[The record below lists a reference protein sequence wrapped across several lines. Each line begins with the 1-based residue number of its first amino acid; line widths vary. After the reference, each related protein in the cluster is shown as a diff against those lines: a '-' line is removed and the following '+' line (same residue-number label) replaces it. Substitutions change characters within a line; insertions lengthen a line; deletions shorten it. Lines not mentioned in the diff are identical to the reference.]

1 VNLRHLEYF
10 TALAREGHFGRAAAS
25 CHVSQPA
32 LSMAIRKL
40 EAELGLRLVR
50 RGGAGAVGLTDAGA
64 ALVDR
69 ARRAVQDVEGIA
81 AEASRLRGQLTG
93 TLRLGV
99 VPTAVA
105 AAPVVLAP
113 LLRAHP
119 GVRAEVRTAAGDV
132 LAAGLRR
139 HELDAALAYDDLAVP
154 GLTVTPLYRERL
166 VLVGPVGDVAASPDA
181 GATPSGGASPRGAA
195 PPRGAASPREADA
208 DVAVTWAAVA
218 DRPVALLSRGT
229 QHRAI
234 VDAAFQAAGV
244 EPQAR
249 VEADTFALLLGLV
262 REGWPTVV
270 GHPWLHGQRLRDGVV
285 VRPIVAPVLEPTVA
299 LITPADG
306 PPAPVTRALTEALA
320 AVDVQ
325 AALDA
330 P

>member
-1 VNLRHLEYF
+1 MNLRQLEYF
-10 TALAREGHFGRAAAS
+10 TAVAREGHFGRAAAA

-50 RGGAGAVGLTDAGA
+50 RGGSEAVGLTDAGA

-69 ARRAVQDVEGIA
+69 ARRAVHDAESIA
-81 AEASRLRGQLTG
+81 AEASRLRGRLTG

-119 GVRAEVRTAAGDV
+119 GVRVEVRTAAGEA
-132 LAAGLRR
+132 LAGALAR
-139 HELDAALAYDDLAVP
+139 HELDAALAYDDFAAV
-154 GLTVTPLYRERL
+154 GLSATPLYRERF
-166 VLVGPVGDVAASPDA
+166 VLVAATDEDGSA
-181 GATPSGGASPRGAA
+181 
-195 PPRGAASPREADA
+195 ADA
-208 DVAVTWAAVA
+208 DALAAGEGGPAADIPAGAPPSVTWSAVA
-218 DRPVALLSRGT
+218 ERPVALLSRGT

-234 VDAAFQAAGV
+234 VDAAFRAAGV
-244 EPQAR
+244 AAQAR

-270 GHPWLHGQRLRDGVV
+270 GHPWLRGQRLPDGVV
-285 VRPIVAPVLEPTVA
+285 PRPIVDPVVEPTVA
-299 LITPADG
+299 LLVPADG
-306 PPAPVTRALTEALA
+306 PAAPVTRAFVDALRD
-320 AVDVQ
+320 VDVQ

>member
-1 VNLRHLEYF
+1 VNLRYLQYF
-10 TALAREGHFGRAAAS
+10 TALAREGHFGRAAAA

-40 EAELGLRLVR
+40 EAELGLRLVH
-50 RGGAGAVGLTDAGA
+50 RGGSGAVGLTDAGQ

-69 ARRAVQDVEGIA
+69 ARRAVSDVEGIA

-119 GVRAEVRTAAGDV
+119 GVRVEVRTAAGDV
-132 LAAGLRR
+132 LAGALRR
-139 HELDAALAYDDLAVP
+139 HELDAALAYDDLAAP
-154 GLTVTPLYRERL
+154 GLGVTPLYRERL
-166 VLVGPVGDVAASPDA
+166 VLVGPVDDIGAPMGRA
-181 GATPSGGASPRGAA
+181 GALLDGDDAPSPAGEARS
-195 PPRGAASPREADA
+195 ADA
-208 DVAVTWAAVA
+208 SGTVPDVTWAAVA
-218 DRPVALLSRGT
+218 DQSIALLSRGT

-234 VDAAFQAAGV
+234 IDAAFRTAGF
-244 EPQAR
+244 EPHAR

-270 GHPWLHGQRLRDGVV
+270 GHPWLRGQRLPDGVAA
-285 VRPIVAPVLEPTVA
+285 RPIGGPVVEPTVA
-299 LITPADG
+299 LFVPDDG
-306 PPAPVTRALTEALA
+306 PPVPVTRALTDALRG
-320 AVDVQ
+320 VDVQ